1 MVYSVS
7 IPEYETGKPVMYVLS
22 VDLGGEHPPY
32 TIKRRYNDFL
42 KLAAD
47 VESEMGEPVAV
58 APPPKP
64 GLWEKVDI
72 EQRRNELE
80 IMLTALLR
88 VPDFADSLAVNNFL
102 DTYSHRHSSKK
113 ASIIMDWI
121 STTSEI
127 SKLITDARNGTKN
140 ISYARQCIVQAKAL
154 THQLQRSVENQERA
168 HQLGRGEFGR
178 RKQQLDGYLLSLHQ
192 LERKRVETDSDP
204 WDQLFPNSGGVG
216 AKPDRVLGET
226 SETRKLNN
234 AGLMQQ
240 QQTAMD
246 DQDLALE
253 EMLAQVA
260 RQKELGLAINTELVK
275 QNEMLE
281 ELDGDVHRVNA
292 KLNEARRKTS
302 KLNR

>member
-1 MVYSVS
+1 MVISAS
-7 IPEYETGKPVMYVLS
+7 IPEYEAGKPVMYVLS
-22 VDLGGEHPPY
+22 VDLGTGNAPY

-42 KLAAD
+42 KLADD

-72 EQRRNELE
+72 EQRRSELE
-80 IMLTALLR
+80 VMLTALLR
-88 VPDFADSLAVNNFL
+88 VPEFADSLAVNNFL
-102 DTYSHRHSSKK
+102 DAYAHRHSSKK
-113 ASIIMDWI
+113 ASITLDWI
-121 STTSEI
+121 NTTSEI
-127 SKLITDARNGTKN
+127 TKLITDARNSTHN

-154 THQLQRSVENQERA
+154 TNQLQRSVEQQEQA
-168 HQLGRGEFGR
+168 NELGRGEFAR
-178 RKQQLDGYLLSLHQ
+178 RKQQLDGYVLSLHQ
-192 LERKRVETDSDP
+192 LERRSVETEADP
-204 WDQLFPNSGGVG
+204 WEQLFPNAGNAS
-216 AKPDRVLGET
+216 ANSNRVLGET

-246 DQDLALE
+246 DQDEALAT
-253 EMLAQVA
+253 MLSQIA
-260 RQKELGLAINTELVK
+260 RQKELGMAINTELVK

-292 KLNEARRKTS
+292 KLNEARRKTT